1 MDNHSF
7 RTHAVIV
14 FVLVLATLG
23 VAAIWGGLALFF
35 AATCAWMAPVAA
47 LDVVVLLRLA
57 GLPGGRQRLVA
68 SLLITACA
76 IVAGG
81 FTVAALR
88 IGAAFGTLP
97 HHALYQIGP
106 ELAAT
111 WWQMNISG
119 WDVALILTAL
129 PLAWVLGR

>member
-1 MDNHSF
+1 MKNNSF

-23 VAAIWGGLALFF
+23 VAAIWGGLSLFRGT
-35 AATCAWMAPVAA
+35 TCAWMAPIAA
-47 LDVVVLLRLA
+47 LDVVLLLRLA
-57 GLPGGRQRLVA
+57 GLPSGRQRLVA
-68 SLLITACA
+68 SLLITSCA
-76 IVAGG
+76 ILAGG

-97 HHALYQIGP
+97 HEALYQIGP
-106 ELAAT
+106 GLAAT

-119 WDVALILTAL
+119 WDVAVMLTAL